1 MTNIYRVG
9 TWQELF
15 ALPKFVKDPV
25 HRDLITKG
33 DLVGDYEMAAGDGMR
48 PCGILKCETNHRYG
62 YVVLMPDQ
70 RLSHVGRDCG
80 KTHFGA
86 SWSAK
91 RKALTA
97 AQKLAAKTKAIDE
110 LKMSIRAE
118 IGQWP
123 TFDAPLVQEARLALS
138 QFDRLPEK
146 LRSSL
151 ENRAQSGDVAVQ
163 GFRAP
168 TDDDKRLAKLHNQKL
183 PSSIRF
189 ERGPLQGLRGI
200 NRKSR
205 IDYLI
210 DHHGSALIREAQAMV
225 DAPDI
230 GSDGLNT
237 MLRRLT
243 AFPDSVATSL
253 KHLHTFLTDANLK
266 VVTYLLVAQDIGL
279 IGLRYD
285 AGDPNGFVLTY
296 KTSML
301 PPRPNR

>member
-1 MTNIYRVG
+1 MTTIYRVT

-15 ALPKFVKDPV
+15 ALPKFVRGPV

-33 DLVGDYEMAAGDGMR
+33 DLVGDYEMAPGDGMR
-48 PCGILKCETNHRYG
+48 PCGILKCETHHRHG

-70 RLSHVGRDCG
+70 QLSHVGRNCG

-110 LKMSIRAE
+110 LKMAIRSK

-123 TFDAPLVQEARLALS
+123 AFDAPVIQRARLALR
-138 QFDRLPEK
+138 QFDRLPET

-151 ENRAQSGDVAVQ
+151 ENRAQSGDAAVH
-163 GFRAP
+163 GFRTP
-168 TDDDKRLAKLHNQKL
+168 TDEDKRLAKLHGQKL
-183 PSSIRF
+183 PNSVRF
-189 ERGPLQGLRGI
+189 ERGPLQGLHGI

-210 DHHGSALIREAQAMV
+210 DHHGPELIREAQAMV
-225 DAPDI
+225 DAPDT

-237 MLRRLT
+237 MLRSLI
-243 AFPDSVATSL
+243 AFPDGVAISL
-253 KHLHTFLTDANLK
+253 RHLHTFLTDANLK
-266 VVTYLLVAQDIGL
+266 VVTYLFATQDLGL
-279 IGLRYD
+279 IELRYD
-285 AGDPNGFVLTY
+285 VGDSNGFVLTY
-296 KTSML
+296 KTPTVPM
-301 PPRPNR
+301 RPDR